1 MEEYKMT
8 KYVIDAS
15 SLNDLQD
22 RYPNDIPLF
31 EPIYNKV
38 YEMFENGELFSVREV
53 YEELKDSQEFW
64 EEYKYCFRALTENE
78 SKNVSEILCSEEFK
92 VFVEKGLKDGGNWAD
107 PYLIACAMEDS
118 EVVVI
123 TQESRTNKPVSRIPF
138 VCSKL
143 NIRSINL
150 LEFIKEIND

>member
-1 MEEYKMT
+1 MT

-22 RYPNDIPLF
+22 KYPKDIPIF

-38 YEMFENGELFSVREV
+38 YMMFERGELFSVREV

-64 EEYKYCFRALTENE
+64 EDYKDYFRELTENE
-78 SKNVSEILCSEEFK
+78 SENVSDILCSEEFE
-92 VFVEKGLKDGGNWAD
+92 VFVVKGMNENAGYWAD
-107 PYLIACAMEDS
+107 PHLIACAMEDS
-118 EVVVI
+118 EIVVV
-123 TQESRTNKPVSRIPF
+123 TQESRTNKPEGKIPF
-138 VCSKL
+138 VCRKL

-150 LEFIKEIND
+150 LEFIKEISD